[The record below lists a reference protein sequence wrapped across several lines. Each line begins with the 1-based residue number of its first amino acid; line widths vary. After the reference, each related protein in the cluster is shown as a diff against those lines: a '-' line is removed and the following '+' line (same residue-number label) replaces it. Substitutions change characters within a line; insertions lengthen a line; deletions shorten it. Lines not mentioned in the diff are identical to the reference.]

1 MQLYTYEE
9 DNPMPIVSIIVPKE
23 DGSTCNDE
31 EKSFEVEE
39 NGVIYDELEAQGHKL
54 PHGCLSGSCGT
65 CRVLVI
71 EGQENLKE
79 PSFIEKDTLHS
90 ICESYRKEKGEDFLK
105 GKTIRLSCRAR
116 VIGDIKICP
125 LKK

>member
-1 MQLYTYEE
+1 
-9 DNPMPIVSIIVPKE
+9 MPIVSIAALKE

-39 NGVIYDELEAQGHKL
+39 NGVIYDELESQGLKL
-54 PHGCLSGSCGT
+54 PHGCLSGACGT
-65 CRVLVI
+65 CRILVL

-79 PSFIEKDTLHS
+79 PSFIEKDTLSS
-90 ICESYRKEKGEDFLK
+90 IYESYKKEKGEEFLK

-116 VIGDIKICP
+116 VVGDIKICP